1 MVNKYSVLY
10 ELGWGDEMVCMEIK
24 GGQGNQMYQY
34 ALGRYLSLKNNC
46 PLEYEMSYFAGKEA
60 RAFALDKFATVG
72 KPTNKWWV
80 KLYHRLP
87 RGRRLLG
94 KLLPL
99 ITERGSWFHQS
110 VKDLT
115 QKDVY
120 LSGYWSSP
128 KYFDEIKDV
137 LRQDFTCQVP
147 LSENTR
153 TWKKQIVE
161 DKLPTVSLHIRRGDY
176 LQTAINR
183 QIYKVMPLAYYQH
196 CLHELAKKYGEL
208 SVYVFSNDLEWVR
221 ENMDFGNNL
230 VHYVTGNN
238 EDHGYEDMILM
249 WECEHHIIANST
261 FSWWGAYLSTGGGQT
276 FCPKEWFNIKGDAYD
291 VRDLYPDDWIRVDID

>member
-1 MVNKYSVLY
+1 MVSKYSVLY
-10 ELGWGDEMVCMEIK
+10 ELSWGEKMVCMEIK
-24 GGQGNQMYQY
+24 GGLGNQMYQY
-34 ALGRYLSLKNNC
+34 ALGRYLSLKNNSS
-46 PLEYEMSYFAGKEA
+46 LVYEMSYFDGKEA
-60 RAFALDKFATVG
+60 RVFALDKFTTVG

-80 KLYHRLP
+80 KLYNRLP
-87 RGRRLLG
+87 RGRRIFG
-94 KLLPL
+94 KLIPL
-99 ITERGSWFHQS
+99 ITERGSWFHPE
-110 VKDLT
+110 VKNMT

-128 KYFDEIKDV
+128 KYFSEIKDV
-137 LRQDFTCQVP
+137 LQQDFTCQVP

-230 VHYVTGNN
+230 VHYVTGND

-261 FSWWGAYLSTGGGQT
+261 FSWWGAYLSTGVGQT